1 MLSHK
6 CTERQQEKS
15 GTAHLYLACPGGTV
29 VHVLYSEL
37 WLLYTTNA
45 RLPKLPRYV
54 LIRNKQRRPMPPNT
68 PTLNRRS
75 AQAVAHIRRKEKAFE
90 GQTRTYTLSL
100 EDPTGTIMCNS
111 PSHTPPLKISIDIDP
126 FPLVNRVIP
135 SHHHS

>member
-15 GTAHLYLACPGGTV
+15 GTAHRNCCPCLIFRIMATIYNECSLAKAPKICTHQKQATPPNATK
-29 VHVLYSEL
+29 Y
-37 WLLYTTNA
+37 TNA
-45 RLPKLPRYV
+45 QSQISSGCSPYST
-54 LIRNKQRRPMPPNT
+54 QG
-68 PTLNRRS
+68 
-75 AQAVAHIRRKEKAFE
+75 KAFE